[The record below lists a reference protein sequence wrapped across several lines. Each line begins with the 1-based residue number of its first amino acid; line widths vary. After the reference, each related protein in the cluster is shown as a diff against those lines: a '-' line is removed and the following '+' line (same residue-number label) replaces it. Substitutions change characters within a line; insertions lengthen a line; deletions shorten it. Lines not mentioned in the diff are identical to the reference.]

1 MRILTKRLLPLIWDQ
16 KISLRATMTS
26 EILDIGFN
34 PEKDDLEK
42 GLLISVIDNSGS
54 KKIMIEKV

>member
-1 MRILTKRLLPLIWDQ
+1 MKILTKRLLPLVWDQ
-16 KISLRATMTS
+16 KISLRATLTS
-26 EILDIGFN
+26 ELLDINFN

-42 GLLISVIDNSGS
+42 GLLVSVIDNGGS